1 MGTSGGGWRG
11 SGRNCIIPRGLLR
24 PRRFRE
30 GSPWPGRKK
39 SASRT
44 WSPGRLVAWSVAGHE
59 DAWSVAWLLPGVA
72 WSLPGVAWSLP
83 GRCLV
88 ATWSPPGRLPGRCL
102 VAAWSPPGRR
112 LVATWS
118 LPGCHLVPPGRLVPT
133 RKEKTPCRKLPCRG
147 FSIGL
152 ILLGSTLHR
161 RTLNRPPHG
170 KP

>member
-59 DAWSVAWLLPGVA
+59 DAWSPGRLPGCCLV
-72 WSLPGVAWSLP
+72 LP

-88 ATWSPPGRLPGRCL
+88 SPGRCL

-112 LVATWS
+112 LVGCLVAAWS
-118 LPGCHLVPPGRLVPT
+118 LPGRHLVAAWLPPGRCLVATWLLPGYLVATWCHLVAWCLPGKRKPPAGSCPAG
-133 RKEKTPCRKLPCRG
+133 G
-147 FSIGL
+147 FRSV
-152 ILLGSTLHR
+152 
-161 RTLNRPPHG
+161 
-170 KP
+170 